1 MLPIDI
7 TPTHTPKAR
16 PEGALGFGQ
25 YFSDHMFRVD
35 YTEGRGWHDARVIP
49 YAPLT
54 LDPAASVFHYAQA
67 VFEGMKV
74 FRGDDERIRL
84 FRVDRHAAR
93 LASSCERL
101 CIPTLDAP
109 DFHAAVEALVR
120 TDASWVP
127 AAATGGALYLRPF
140 VIATEAFLGVRPAKT
155 YAMMIIA
162 SPVGAYYER
171 GLAPV
176 RIWVEREAA
185 RAVRGGVGAAKA
197 AGNYAASLK
206 VSMAAKKRG
215 YDQVLWTDAL
225 THELVE
231 EVGTMNL
238 FVVIGDSVIT
248 PRLDD
253 GTILPGITRDSIL
266 ALLRA
271 RGLDVSERA
280 LRLDELRAAHANGT
294 LREVFGTGT
303 AAVVSAVGTLGTTD
317 GELTIGD
324 GTPGELARSLHAEL
338 TGIQAGRLADPFGW
352 TQVLDG

>member
-1 MLPIDI
+1 MQIAI
-7 TPTHTPKAR
+7 TTTTQPRPR
-16 PEGALGFGQ
+16 PEGPLGFGQ
-25 YFSDHMFRVD
+25 YFTDHIFRVD
-35 YTEGRGWHDARVIP
+35 WTDGRGWHDARIVP
-49 YAPLT
+49 YEPLA

-74 FRGDDERIRL
+74 FRGDDGAIRL

-93 LASSCERL
+93 LADSCDKL
-101 CIPTLDAP
+101 CIPTLDAES
-109 DFHAAVEALVR
+109 FAAAVAALVR

-127 AAATGGALYLRPF
+127 AASTGGALYLRPF
-140 VIATEAFLGVRPAKT
+140 VVATEAFLGVRPAKT
-155 YAMMIIA
+155 YALIIIA

-171 GLAPV
+171 GFAPV

-185 RAVRGGVGAAKA
+185 RAVRGGVGSAKA

-225 THELVE
+225 THEFVE

-238 FVVIGDSVIT
+238 FAVIGDEVVT

-253 GTILPGITRDSIL
+253 GTILPGITRDSVL

-271 RGLDVSERA
+271 RGLKVTERP
-280 LRLDELRAAHANGT
+280 LRLAELRAAHADGT

-317 GELTIGD
+317 GDLTIG
-324 GTPGELARSLHAEL
+324 GGEPGPLARAIHAEL
-338 TGIQAGRLADPFGW
+338 TGIQSGALSDSHGW
-352 TQVLDG
+352 TRVLD